1 MGVLIAVHFASEPKM
16 TPVQMK
22 SRKQEPAGATVRR
35 AWLRAFVL
43 LCAIAL
49 AALLGGFLVF
59 ANGLPRAEAT
69 LNIRADGI
77 VVLTGGA
84 SRIVDAVDLLAA
96 GRGKR
101 LLISGVHPNTTPNEL
116 ARVNPESEKFLTC
129 CTDLG
134 HEATNTIGN
143 AVETGYWV
151 REHKFGSLIV
161 VTSGW
166 HMPRALVE
174 IEHELPDVKLIP
186 YAVVSERMREEP
198 WWSDA
203 PTIRLLFVEYVKY
216 VASLLR
222 VRLDPVRTAG
232 SERRRHT

>member
-1 MGVLIAVHFASEPKM
+1 MGRPIAIQFPPGSKM
-16 TPVQMK
+16 RPMQAK
-22 SRKQEPAGATVRR
+22 RQDDRPDRAPRR
-35 AWLRAFVL
+35 HPWLRALLFV
-43 LCAIAL
+43 CAVAC
-49 AALLGGFLVF
+49 AALLGGFLAF
-59 ANGLPRAEAT
+59 ANGLPRTEQPT
-69 LNIRADGI
+69 VMRADGI

-116 ARVNPESEKFLTC
+116 TRVNPEFEKFLSC

-143 AVETGYWV
+143 AVETGRWV

-166 HMPRALVE
+166 HMPRALIE
-174 IEHELPDVKLIP
+174 IEYELPGVKLIP
-186 YAVVSERMREEP
+186 YPVVSERMREEP

-216 VASLLR
+216 VASFLR
-222 VRLDPVRTAG
+222 VRLDPTRIAG
-232 SERRRHT
+232 TVHERRS